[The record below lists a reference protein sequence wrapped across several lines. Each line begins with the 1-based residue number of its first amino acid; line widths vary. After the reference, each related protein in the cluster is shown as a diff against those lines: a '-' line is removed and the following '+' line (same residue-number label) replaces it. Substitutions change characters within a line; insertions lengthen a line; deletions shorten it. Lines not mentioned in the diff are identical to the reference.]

1 MSLEQLLL
9 FAVLLLVPL
18 LNFLVRRVRRHLAA
32 GPRPGVEPERPVATR
47 ARPGAAVPTPSVR
60 APREARPARRPPFP
74 AAPAPAPAPRRPPR
88 RPLLRRR
95 EARRGFVLMTI
106 LGPCPGLGDS

>member
-9 FAVLLLVPL
+9 FTVLLLVPL

-60 APREARPARRPPFP
+60 APREARPVRQPPLP
-74 AAPAPAPAPRRPPR
+74 AAMAPALAPRRPPR
-88 RPLLRRR
+88 LPLLRRR
-95 EARRGFVLMTI
+95 EARRGFVLMTV
-106 LGPCPGLGDS
+106 LGPCRGLGDP